1 MFNSF
6 VRLDMLESHPLIDV
20 LQEGWDDNNLH
31 SVSELTLRV
40 DAIKGSPFAKF
51 TYLQSLTLMESNL
64 NFISAHALEVGQRA
78 EYEKVPLNINLR
90 ANKLNSSSFE
100 VGSLTNIALKSR
112 RKNVKLDLSS
122 NQIVYLDENVF
133 LPFLKESGNT
143 LNLDNNTLL
152 DCDDCKSAWICKQPE
167 QLRMAINGCTCKGHK
182 GMLINCKSNFK
193 KCI

>member
-6 VRLDMLESHPLIDV
+6 AHLDIDV
-20 LQEGWDDNNLH
+20 LQEGWDGDYLH
-31 SVSELTLRV
+31 SISELTLRV
-40 DAIKGSPFAKF
+40 GAIKGSPFAKF
-51 TYLQSLTLMESNL
+51 KNLQSLFIMESNL

-78 EYEKVPLNINLR
+78 EFNEVALNIDLR

-100 VGSLTNIALKSR
+100 VGSLTNIALKSG
-112 RKNVKLDLSS
+112 RKNVKLDLSD

-133 LPFLKESGNT
+133 LPFLKESGNA
-143 LNLDNNTLL
+143 LILRNNTLL

-167 QLRMAINGCTCKGHK
+167 RLQMALNGCMCKDHNT
-182 GMLINCKSNFK
+182 LNNCESNFK

>member
-6 VRLDMLESHPLIDV
+6 ANLNVLESHPLIDV
-20 LQEGWDDNNLH
+20 LQEGWDGNYLH

-40 DAIKGSPFAKF
+40 GAIKGSPFAKF
-51 TYLQSLTLMESNL
+51 INLQTLSIMESNL

-78 EYEKVPLNINLR
+78 DYNEVVLNIDLH

-100 VGSLTNIALKSR
+100 VGSLTNVALKSG
-112 RKNVKLDLSS
+112 RKNVKLNLSS

-133 LPFLKESGNT
+133 LPFLKESGNA
-143 LNLDNNTLL
+143 LNMYNNTLL

-167 QLRMAINGCTCKGHK
+167 RMKMAINSCICKDHNT
-182 GMLINCKSNFK
+182 LNNCESNFK